1 LLVRRGAEPDE
12 RALAVLNFLAL
23 GLVLLVR
30 GRRAG
35 VDWRRLFGG
44 PIDRATLPLVAVI
57 VPVALL
63 MFGGFYLVYVP
74 LSYVWPWVVVHY
86 GLLEPDLF
94 RITTL
99 GEWVEM
105 MLVGAVVAPIVE
117 ETLFRGILMQR
128 WARRWDTF
136 TGVVA
141 SSALFALAHQEILGH
156 FVFAVAMC
164 ALYLRTRRLWVP
176 IAAHALNN
184 AILMMPELWRVLRHG
199 TGSDEPHTIAS
210 LRAGWPE
217 ASLAFVAGGV
227 LLWLYLRY
235 YWPGTMLSDTLRG
248 PVPYAD
254 TPRHDL
260 ATQAASPTGAPV
272 STSTS

>member
-1 LLVRRGAEPDE
+1 
-12 RALAVLNFLAL
+12 
-23 GLVLLVR
+23 
-30 GRRAG
+30 
-35 VDWRRLFGG
+35 
-44 PIDRATLPLVAVI
+44 
-57 VPVALL
+57 
-63 MFGGFYLVYVP
+63 
-74 LSYVWPWVVVHY
+74 
-86 GLLEPDLF
+86 
-94 RITTL
+94 
-99 GEWVEM
+99 M

-128 WARRWDTF
+128 WARRSDTF
-136 TGVVA
+136 TGEVA

-176 IAAHALNN
+176 IAAHALSN
-184 AILMMPELWRVLRHG
+184 ASLMMPELWNVLRHG

-217 ASLAFVAGGV
+217 GSLALVGGSV
-227 LLWLYLRY
+227 LLWLYLWR
-235 YWPGTMLSDTLRG
+235 YWPGRMLDDTLRG
-248 PVPYAD
+248 PLPYGH
-254 TPRHDL
+254 TPRVDV